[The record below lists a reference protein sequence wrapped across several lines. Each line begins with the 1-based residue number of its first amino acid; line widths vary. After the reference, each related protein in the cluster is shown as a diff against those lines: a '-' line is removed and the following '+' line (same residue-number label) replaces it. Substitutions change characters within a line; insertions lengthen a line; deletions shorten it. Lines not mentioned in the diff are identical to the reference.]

1 MNRNKIFAGVFTVLA
16 IASFCVNGLSG
27 AESVPSW
34 AMLIISNIY
43 ASKID

>member
-1 MNRNKIFAGVFTVLA
+1 MDRNKIYTGVFTTLA
-16 IASFCVNGLSG
+16 IALFCVNGLSG
-27 AESVPSW
+27 AESLPAW